1 MNIPFP
7 EPPIDP
13 PFGYYGDEEETVQ
26 ENETVE
32 DFMLRTGYYPDG
44 RKVSN
49 KDMEYLLNG

>member
-1 MNIPFP
+1 MSTYFP
-7 EPPIDP
+7 EQPVAP

-26 ENETVE
+26 DNETEE

>member
-1 MNIPFP
+1 MSTYFP
-7 EPPIDP
+7 EQPVDP
-13 PFGYYGDEEETVQ
+13 PFGYYEDYEETVQ
-26 ENETVE
+26 GHETVE